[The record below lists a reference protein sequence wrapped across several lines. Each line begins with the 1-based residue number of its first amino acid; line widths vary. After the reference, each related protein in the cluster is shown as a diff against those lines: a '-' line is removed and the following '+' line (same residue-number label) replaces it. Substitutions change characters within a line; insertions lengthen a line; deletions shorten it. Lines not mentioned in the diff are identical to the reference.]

1 MSGGRRA
8 LVTGGSRGIGRAIA
22 AALTGAG
29 YEVVI
34 LARDNPAIERAVA
47 DGAAS
52 AGRAVDV
59 TDAGALAAAIA
70 ETGPFDLLVNNAGG
84 AHTAPFAK
92 TDLDTFRRLYA
103 LNVESAVAASQA
115 CLPAMLV
122 AKRGRI
128 VNIASTAGLKG
139 FGYVSAYVAAKH
151 ALVGLTRAIALELAK
166 TGVTVN
172 AVCPGYTDTDLVAE
186 GVRTIVAKTGRSED
200 DARAHF
206 TASNPMGRLIAPEE
220 VADAVLWLAGD
231 GASAVTGQAIVVAG
245 GEL

>member
-34 LARDNPAIERAVA
+34 LARDGAAIERAVA
-47 DGAAS
+47 EGVAG

-59 TDAGALAAAIA
+59 TDSAALAAAIA

-92 TDLDTFRRLYA
+92 TDLDTFRRLFA

-115 CLPAMLV
+115 CLPAMIA

-151 ALVGLTRAIALELAK
+151 ALVGLTRAVALELAK
-166 TGVTVN
+166 TGVTIN

-186 GVRTIVAKTGRSED
+186 GVRTIVAKTGRSAD
-200 DARAHF
+200 DACAHF

>member
-1 MSGGRRA
+1 MRGGRRA

-22 AALTGAG
+22 AALIGAG

-34 LARDNPAIERAVA
+34 LARDGAAVDRAVA
-47 DGAAS
+47 DRAAS

-59 TDAGALAAAIA
+59 TDSAALAAAIA
-70 ETGPFDLLVNNAGG
+70 DTGPFDLLVNNAGG

-92 TDLDTFRRLYA
+92 TDLDTFRRLYS

-115 CLPAMLV
+115 CLPAMIA

-151 ALVGLTRAIALELAK
+151 ALVGLTRAVALELAK

-231 GASAVTGQAIVVAG
+231 GAAAVTGQAIVVAG